1 MSGDAA
7 NVIGDR
13 AQSRVRLPDIDADR
27 CVHGLCATA
36 SCRKCADACPA
47 SALVI
52 DDEALGIDAEACD
65 GCGLCAPACPEGAI
79 TFATGTLQ
87 PLLAEGDR
95 VALVACELAGLP
107 SGRGVVACLHAIG
120 DRDVIALVDRG
131 CGSIVA
137 ASGECA
143 ACARHT
149 TATLQAAVDRAN
161 RLRASL
167 AQPPVAFVVL
177 GASEW
182 DRRRAGAAAPR
193 SSVDEG
199 RRALFGLRGRSLL
212 PDRSTT
218 VSANPPAVQ
227 RLFRFVPVIDATACT
242 GCDACARLCPHRAI
256 ELGRGGDGRLAYSLS
271 GERCTGCG
279 LCVDVCE
286 TRAVGIVEMSRVE
299 QALLPLEE
307 HQCRHCGVP
316 FHMPVLP
323 SAHDK
328 AQTSPTGDGVCGIC
342 RATGRT
348 RTLFQVRK

>member
-7 NVIGDR
+7 NAIGDR
-13 AQSRVRLPDIDADR
+13 AQSRVRHPDIDADR

-95 VALVACELAGLP
+95 VALVACERAGLAP
-107 SGRGVVACLHAIG
+107 GRGVVPCLHAIG
-120 DRDVIALVDRG
+120 DRDVIALADRG
-131 CGSIVA
+131 SGSIVA

-143 ACARHT
+143 ACARHSA
-149 TATLQAAVDRAN
+149 ATLHAAVDRAN
-161 RLRASL
+161 LLRASL
-167 AQPPVAFVVL
+167 AQPPVALVVL

-182 DRRRAGAAAPR
+182 DRRRAGAAPPR
-193 SSVDEG
+193 ISVDEG

-212 PDRSTT
+212 PDRSPTA
-218 VSANPPAVQ
+218 SANPSPVR
-227 RLFRFVPVIDATACT
+227 RLFRFVPVIDAAACT

-256 ELGRGGDGRLAYSLS
+256 ELGRGADGRLGYSLS

-286 TRAVGIVEMSRVE
+286 TRAVAIVEMSRLG
-299 QALLPLEE
+299 QPLLPLDER
-307 HQCRHCGVP
+307 HCRHCGVP
-316 FHMPVLP
+316 FHTPATS

-328 AQTSPTGDGVCGIC
+328 AQTSAADDGVCGIC

-348 RTLFQVRK
+348 RALFQVRK